1 MVLAGGRSSRTGQ
14 SKAAPE
20 WHGSTLL
27 YRTAA
32 VLARTVSGRVVV
44 PVAGGFRPVSVRS
57 GRSGR

>member
-1 MVLAGGRSSRTGQ
+1 VVLAG
-14 SKAAPE
+14 APE
-20 WHGSTLL
+20 WHGPTLL

-44 PVAGGFRPVSVRS
+44 PVAGGFRLVSVRS